1 MSEYE
6 RNDLLVLASNK
17 IIRGWT
23 YEIHCKYNADD
34 DNTIVEILRTI
45 WETER

>member
-1 MSEYE
+1 
-6 RNDLLVLASNK
+6 LLLLASGK
-17 IIRGWT
+17 TVRGWA
-23 YEIHCKYNADD
+23 YEIHCEYNQDK